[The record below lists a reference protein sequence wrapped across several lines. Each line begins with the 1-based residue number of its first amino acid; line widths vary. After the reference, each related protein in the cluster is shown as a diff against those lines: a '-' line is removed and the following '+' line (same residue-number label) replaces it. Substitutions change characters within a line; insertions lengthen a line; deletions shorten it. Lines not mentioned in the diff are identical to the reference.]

1 MSFVHLSVASRNDP
15 GAGNVVTLA
24 QFAFVSFVG
33 FFGQIE
39 VKELENKDGWVVSIR
54 KRVLSVKSYI
64 IYDLLFFSVSV
75 INNKA
80 LAFNIAMPIHMIV
93 RSGSLVVSLTLGY
106 FFLGKRYT
114 LTQVLSVLSVT
125 LGIFLATTASV
136 SLFNDV
142 SIGNDVTVF
151 LVGIAMLVGALVFSA
166 VMGIYQEY
174 TYSHSNS
181 GCPKEQLVSEHKFY
195 AVKKDY
201 VSSFFSRFTYFNSFL
216 STFCHFRSSSSRS
229 QTW

>member
-1 MSFVHLSVASRNDP
+1 MFFCYLFYSFRNDP

-24 QFAFVSFVG
+24 QFAFVSLVG

-39 VKELENKDGWVVSIR
+39 VKELENKDGWVIGIR

-64 IYDLLFFSVSV
+64 IYDLLFFGVSV

-114 LTQVLSVLSVT
+114 VTQVLSVLSVT

-136 SLFNDV
+136 SLFNDL
-142 SIGNDVTVF
+142 SIGDDVTVF

-181 GCPKEQLVSEHKFY
+181 DCPKEQLVSEHKFY
-195 AVKKDY
+195 AVNILFGH
-201 VSSFFSRFTYFNSFL
+201 SFILINLNCF
-216 STFCHFRSSSSRS
+216 
-229 QTW
+229 